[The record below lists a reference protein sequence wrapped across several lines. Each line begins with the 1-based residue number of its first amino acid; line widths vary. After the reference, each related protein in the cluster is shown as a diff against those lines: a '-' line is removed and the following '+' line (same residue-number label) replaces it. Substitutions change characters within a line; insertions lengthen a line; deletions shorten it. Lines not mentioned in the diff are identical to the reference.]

1 MAQNLFPHDPVLI
14 VDDEPYILLSLS
26 GALESNGINNIITC
40 RDGRQVMKILS
51 SRAVDVLLLDLNMPL
66 ISGKELLPEIRLE
79 YPDIPVIIITGITE
93 VATAVECMKMGVF
106 DYLVK
111 TIEEKKLQT
120 TVSRAIE
127 IRELKRENKSLSRHL
142 INRELEQ
149 PEAFRSI
156 VTNNPG
162 MYSLLMYVESIAHTP
177 QTVLL
182 TGETGVGKD
191 LFAAAIHTISG
202 REGEFVPVN
211 IAGLDD
217 GMFTDTL
224 FGHLKGAYTGA
235 GHGRN
240 GLIERA
246 AAGTLFLDEIGDLN
260 TVSQVKLLRLL
271 ETGQYYPLGSDLAK
285 RTAARIIVSTN
296 RDLNTEMS
304 EGRFRKDLY
313 YRLNTHHIH
322 VPPLKE
328 RSDDLPLLFD
338 YLLDQAARELGKT
351 IPKVPAELL
360 AFLKSYSFPGNVR
373 ELKSLIYD
381 ALNRH
386 RSGALSL
393 QIFEAAIGE
402 LNVSAAPAAGEEFF
416 AVSDRFPTIRQA
428 IESLIEKAMIR
439 AGGNQAA
446 AARLLGISPAAL
458 SKRLK
463 KSRG

>member
-142 INRELEQ
+142 INQELEQ

-322 VPPLKE
+322 VPPLRE
-328 RSDDLPLLFD
+328 RPDDLPLLLAHF
-338 YLLDQAARELGKT
+338 LDQAARELCKT

-381 ALNRH
+381 ALSRH

-393 QIFEAAIGE
+393 QIFEAAIAE
-402 LNVSAAPAAGEEFF
+402 HNVSAAPAAAEEFF
-416 AVSDRFPTIRQA
+416 AVTDRFPTIRQA
-428 IESLIEKAMIR
+428 IENLIEKAMIR

-446 AARLLGISPAAL
+446 AAILLGISPPAL

-463 KSRG
+463 KSRD